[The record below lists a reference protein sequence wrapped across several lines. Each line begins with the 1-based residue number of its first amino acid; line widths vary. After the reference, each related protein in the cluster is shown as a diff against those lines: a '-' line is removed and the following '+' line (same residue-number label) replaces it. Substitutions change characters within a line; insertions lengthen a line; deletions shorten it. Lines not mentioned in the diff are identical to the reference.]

1 MTPNTKRFGDIS
13 IEFDPDCD
21 DAVSASLSM
30 LARSIAQL
38 PPSERVDALFNIESE
53 IRAQVARFVAARA
66 LMSLMSSPPYPQAK
80 SNGAA
85 T

>member
-1 MTPNTKRFGDIS
+1 MMSETKRFGDIS

-38 PPSERVDALFNIESE
+38 PPRERVDALFNIESE
-53 IRAQVARFVAARA
+53 LRTAVAGFVAARV
-66 LMSLMSSPPYPQAK
+66 LMSSPPYPQAK
-80 SNGAA
+80 SNGAS

>member
-1 MTPNTKRFGDIS
+1 MTDNSTKRFGDIS
-13 IEFDPDCD
+13 IEFDPGCD

-38 PPSERVDALFNIESE
+38 PPHERVDALFNIESE
-53 IRAQVARFVAARA
+53 LRHLVAQFVSARV
-66 LMSLMSSPPYPQAK
+66 LMSSPPYPQTK

>member
-1 MTPNTKRFGDIS
+1 MMPDNSTKRFGDIS
-13 IEFDPDCD
+13 IEFDPGCD
-21 DAVSASLSM
+21 NAVSASLSM

-53 IRAQVARFVAARA
+53 LRTAVAGFVRARL
-66 LMSLMSSPPYPQAK
+66 LMSAPAYPQAK
-80 SNGAA
+80 PNGAA

>member
-1 MTPNTKRFGDIS
+1 MTDNSTRRFGDIS

-53 IRAQVARFVAARA
+53 LRTAVAGFVAARA
-66 LMSLMSSPPYPQAK
+66 SMLSSPYPQAK
-80 SNGAA
+80 SNGSA

>member
-1 MTPNTKRFGDIS
+1 MMPKRFGDIS
-13 IEFDPDCD
+13 IEFDPGCD
-21 DAVSASLSM
+21 DAVSASLTM

-38 PPSERVDALFNIESE
+38 PPSERADALFNIESE

-66 LMSLMSSPPYPQAK
+66 LMSSPPYPQAK